1 MRTHLA
7 KYGIMVELGTCLV
20 ALEQDTNC
28 VTATITINRP
38 GQTETRETVT
48 ADYLVGA
55 DGAKGNIYR
64 DPSTY
69 DNNALLPGSTR
80 KLLGLTFQGETRD
93 ADGQV
98 WGDVEIKGLT
108 SDVCQAPLHP
118 STRLILAYGL
128 PSTGTY
134 GESLG
139 ISREY

>member
-1 MRTHLA
+1 MLSGCLIYCQTNGACLSQDALEEIMRTHLA

-64 DPSTY
+64 DPRTDTIIMLY
-69 DNNALLPGSTR
+69 YQDLQGSSS
-80 KLLGLTFQGETRD
+80 G
-93 ADGQV
+93 
-98 WGDVEIKGLT
+98 
-108 SDVCQAPLHP
+108 
-118 STRLILAYGL
+118 
-128 PSTGTY
+128 
-134 GESLG
+134 
-139 ISREY
+139 